1 MLSKNSKRI
10 ILITVDIFFSAFIF
24 YVNASWKNPIY
35 TCFIL
40 SLTTFLIV
48 LIPFEVYWSFRD
60 IWFDRWNKINLKNIH
75 VEKISISVEGGSLS
89 GAIYQLKISNSTH
102 LSQNKPIIIISPG
115 FSDLKEDLEYFFLP
129 IVNSGYPVLAYDA
142 RGTGESKKVG
152 KKADIKNRINDFLHI
167 VRWIQKNDKLG
178 NKEIYTAGFSIGAL
192 TILCGGFPLEEIK
205 KIFAVSAI
213 ADFREDIPHF
223 NPIVWLRYFFKGMH
237 QFPNEET
244 NLAISP
250 YHVIKNFKTQNF
262 SGSDAKW
269 KEFTKKVMLVHAKN
283 DRIVKFKNFIKNKAL
298 LELSEKNT
306 LVFKKGGHLLKKNEL
321 SIVTYALNFFKN

>member
-115 FSDLKEDLEYFFLP
+115 FS
-129 IVNSGYPVLAYDA
+129 
-142 RGTGESKKVG
+142 
-152 KKADIKNRINDFLHI
+152 
-167 VRWIQKNDKLG
+167 
-178 NKEIYTAGFSIGAL
+178 
-192 TILCGGFPLEEIK
+192 
-205 KIFAVSAI
+205 
-213 ADFREDIPHF
+213 
-223 NPIVWLRYFFKGMH
+223 
-237 QFPNEET
+237 
-244 NLAISP
+244 
-250 YHVIKNFKTQNF
+250 
-262 SGSDAKW
+262 
-269 KEFTKKVMLVHAKN
+269 
-283 DRIVKFKNFIKNKAL
+283 
-298 LELSEKNT
+298 
-306 LVFKKGGHLLKKNEL
+306 
-321 SIVTYALNFFKN
+321 